1 MTQFKEAPVKNQG
14 KKVWHPLGKDLAL
27 LFVFM
32 ETFIYGRIFGTSLK
46 GGSTYKLFLV
56 VALSAKGLRSQLSD
70 MID

>member
-1 MTQFKEAPVKNQG
+1 VTKFKEAPVKNQG
-14 KKVWHPLGKDLAL
+14 KKLWHPLGKDLAL

-32 ETFIYGRIFGTSLK
+32 ETFIFGTIFGTSLK

-56 VALSAKGLRSQLSD
+56 GALPAKGLRSPLSE